1 MIKINLLPKT
11 INQKR
16 VIRNTAIMFACLLI
30 LVIAAGIAYGVK
42 LKGDVAD
49 MEQLAAAAEQAKTE
63 VEGIKKRADEITASI
78 APIKQKV
85 DFINAVLEYNKAYPK
100 LYEEVAK
107 WTYDKVALDSLQCD
121 GTQIQMAAR
130 VKTLDDLGRYLLNM
144 YRATD
149 LFTEVTISGIPGY
162 GSGPGAGGQG
172 PSYGPMGGQ
181 IGGSMA
187 SLAGLQAIES
197 GVDRAGS
204 GVYGGGKWINFTV
217 TCKLKTPIVAPQ
229 FAGAGATAAGQ
240 QPGAM
245 GPMPAAPGGMAPM
258 GPMGPM
264 GPAGPMGGA
273 PGPAGPMPAGPP
285 AGGM

>member
-11 INQKR
+11 INQKL
-16 VIRNTAIMFACLLI
+16 VIRNTAILFACLLL
-30 LVIAAGIAYGVK
+30 LVIAAGIVYGIV
-42 LKGDVAD
+42 LKGKVAE
-49 MEQLAAAAEQAKTE
+49 MEQMAAAAEQAKAE
-63 VEGIKKRADEITASI
+63 VEGIQKRADEITASI

-107 WTYDKVALDSLQCD
+107 WTYDKVALDALQCD
-121 GTQIQMAAR
+121 GTQIQMVAR

-162 GSGPGAGGQG
+162 GSGPGATGQDGSFG
-172 PSYGPMGGQ
+172 PGGGQ

-197 GVDRAGS
+197 GVERAQS
-204 GVYGGGKWINFTV
+204 GVYAGGKWINFTV

-229 FAGAGATAAGQ
+229 FAGSGSTAAGQ
-240 QPGAM
+240 QPGM
-245 GPMPAAPGGMAPM
+245 GGMPPAQGGMPPM
-258 GPMGPM
+258 GP
-264 GPAGPMGGA
+264 GGTFSTA
-273 PGPAGPMPAGPP
+273 PPQQ
-285 AGGM
+285 GGM